1 MHVTGPV
8 AEQMV
13 VPRLIIST
21 CGTSLLTNH
30 AADAAAV
37 LRRTATSA
45 EIDLDT
51 AERRELDEHIAG
63 CRARLLA
70 ADANVAANLSAE
82 LRALF
87 MNGDLGPERRGQDHH
102 VLISNDTFQGRQ
114 VAEMLR
120 NWLEQRHIAVEQ
132 VDVAGLAPTRYQDF
146 RVALGDL
153 ARVSMELIERH
164 RKTGR
169 RIIFNL
175 NGGFK
180 AVQGFMQTLG
190 CHCADEC
197 IYVFESG
204 REIMRVPRLPMVL
217 DPDGVVGRYL
227 PQFRAMAAGRPL
239 PSVQTAGIPETL
251 LFELDGQAILS
262 EWGEIVWHNAR
273 DRHYG
278 KHLLP
283 PPDAGIAYSKRFT
296 GEAERL
302 PPDRLI
308 QLNRQIDALAAH
320 FRRKAWNPKSLSF
333 KPLQGN
339 PIKGSTH
346 EFYAWSDGNAARVFG
361 HYRAEGGCFEVDQLG
376 PHL

>member
-1 MHVTGPV
+1 
-8 AEQMV
+8 MV

-21 CGTSLLTNH
+21 CGTSLLTNY
-30 AADAAAV
+30 AADTAPV
-37 LRRTATSA
+37 LRKTATSA
-45 EIDLDT
+45 ETDLD
-51 AERRELDEHIAG
+51 AAQRRQLDEHIAG

-70 ADANVAANLSAE
+70 AEAHAAANLSAE

-87 MNGDLGPERRGQDHH
+87 MNGDLGPDRRGRDHH
-102 VLISNDTFQGRQ
+102 VLISNDTFQGRR
-114 VAEMLR
+114 VTEILR
-120 NWLEQRHIAVEQ
+120 KWLEQQHFAVEQ
-132 VDVAGLAPTRYQDF
+132 VDIAGLAPNRYQDF

-153 ARVSMELIERH
+153 ARVTMELIERH

-204 REIMRVPRLPMVL
+204 REIMRVPRLPLVL
-217 DPDGVVGRYL
+217 DPDGVVGRFL
-227 PQFRAMAAGRPL
+227 PQFRAMAAGQPL
-239 PSVQTAGIPETL
+239 ASEQTAGIPETL
-251 LFELDGQAILS
+251 LFELDGNSILS

-273 DRHYG
+273 DRYYG
-278 KHLLP
+278 KQLLP
-283 PPDAGIAYSKRFT
+283 APDSGIAYSKRFA

-302 PPDRLI
+302 PADRLV

-320 FRRKAWNPKSLSF
+320 LHRKAWNPKSLSF

-361 HYRAEGGCFEVDQLG
+361 HYEARDGCFQVDRLG